1 MTRGGMEMVIRVTSS
16 NTKPQTDE
24 KPYMQTPFRVFED
37 FFNDW
42 MARTARAGNSHE
54 GYRPSVDIYEREGD
68 LVIKADIPGVD
79 EKAIDLK
86 LEGNVLTIRGERKI
100 DPETEKSTFYQV
112 EGFYGNF
119 SHSFRLPDSIDADK
133 ITAKC
138 GNGVLTVTAPSK
150 PEAQPRT
157 IKVG

>member
-1 MTRGGMEMVIRVTSS
+1 MVIRVTSTS
-16 NTKPQTDE
+16 AKPEAEE
-24 KPYMQTPFRVFED
+24 KSFTQTPFRVFED

-42 MARTARAGNSHE
+42 VARTAQYGASHQ
-54 GYRPSVDIYEREGD
+54 GPGPVVDVYEKEGD

-86 LEGNVLTIRGERKI
+86 LEGNILTIRGERKL
-100 DPETEKSTFYQV
+100 DPEVENSTFYQT

-119 SHSFRLPDSIDADK
+119 SRSFRLPDSIDADK
-133 ITAKC
+133 ISAKYR
-138 GNGVLTVTAPSK
+138 NGVLTITIPSK